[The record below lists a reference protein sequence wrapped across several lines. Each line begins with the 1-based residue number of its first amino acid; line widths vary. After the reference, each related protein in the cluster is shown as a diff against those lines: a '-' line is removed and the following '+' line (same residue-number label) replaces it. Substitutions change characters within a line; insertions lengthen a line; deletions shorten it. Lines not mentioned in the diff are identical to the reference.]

1 MAKFVRVK
9 LAPGFSEGM
18 VEEEEYYLNTDLIT
32 LIAQSPQ
39 NQNISSVRL
48 AGSELVI
55 HINESAETFIKR
67 TSGR

>member
-9 LAPGFSEGM
+9 LAPGFSDSI

-39 NQNISSVRL
+39 NRNISSIRL

-67 TSGR
+67 MGGG